1 MDFLSFAV
9 LLSAVHNPTATT
21 MQYYCNYFAATL
33 QLLCS
38 DTATIC
44 QCHCNIGAV
53 SLQHQPIENEIV
65 NKNLST
71 MDIPQKHTVTS
82 KDIVR
87 LYQEAKLQWF
97 SLHSLAT

>member
-1 MDFLSFAV
+1 MDLLSFAV
-9 LLSAVHNPTATT
+9 LLSAVHNPTATA
-21 MQYYCNYFAATL
+21 MQYY
-33 QLLCS
+33 
-38 DTATIC
+38 
-44 QCHCNIGAV
+44 CNIGAV